1 MRKFCLAFV
10 LIIFVSPLLFA
21 QISLVPKISVDI
33 PASLEYDVQPD
44 AEDAKRGYDV
54 SLELRGTISKWFMWG
69 AGASYMFDRGI
80 AGYGSEKDFSFLPV
94 YASLMFTPFSDFKA
108 AKPYVRA
115 NLGYDVMASNK
126 DGSNMKG
133 GIYYGGALGVEYKSL
148 VMEVYGGHHLATYD
162 NPDEVKIKYVQIGLS
177 LGYKFVL
184 KKY

>member
-1 MRKFCLAFV
+1 MKKFCLVFA

-21 QISLVPKISVDI
+21 QISLVPKVSVDI

-44 AEDAKRGYDV
+44 AEDAKRGFGV
-54 SLELRGTISKWFMWG
+54 SLEVRGAISKWFMWG
-69 AGASYMFDRGI
+69 ACASYMFDRGI
-80 AGYGSEKDFSFLPV
+80 AGYGSEKDFSFLPI
-94 YASLMFTPFSDFKA
+94 YASLMFTPFTDLKQ

-115 NLGYDVMASNK
+115 NLGYNIMASNN
-126 DGSNMKG
+126 DGNNMKG
-133 GIYYGGALGVEYKSL
+133 GIYYGGALGVEHRNW
-148 VMEVYGGHHLATYD
+148 VGEVYGGHHLATYD